1 MFPLTEVEKSRL
13 ATCEEDIQKVVNE
26 VTKKWN
32 INIIFG
38 IRAKEDQDK
47 AFAEGKTKL
56 QWPNSKHNSNPSK
69 AIDMCPVEV
78 VGKRESID
86 WKDRERFSLF
96 AGYVLGIAEAM
107 GVSIRWG
114 GDWDQDTEVKDNGFD
129 DLVHFELN

>member
-1 MFPLTEVEKSRL
+1 MFPLTEIEKSRL
-13 ATCEEDIQKVVNE
+13 ATCEEDIQKVVGKVIE
-26 VTKKWN
+26 KWN

-38 IRAKEDQDK
+38 HRGKEDQDK
-47 AFAEGKTKL
+47 AIAEGKTKL
-56 QWPNSKHNSNPSK
+56 QWPNSKHNTTPSK

-78 VGKRESID
+78 VGKRENID

-107 GVSIRWG
+107 GVGIRWG
-114 GDWDQDTEVKDNGFD
+114 GDWDQDTEVKDNNFD